1 MSMFDIT
8 GAESCKRCGENARA
22 EVERLQDE
30 NEKLRKLVT
39 DMCACFRI
47 GAERDG
53 ISEQWCYELFHSY
66 MGKLR
71 ELAADVTDKIIPLWE
86 YVADV
91 AKQLNDDAFANMEG
105 ADGDVFQL
113 MDELAS
119 CAYSLKK
126 IAEKLKRIEDKREK
140 R

>member
-1 MSMFDIT
+1 MNIFNIT
-8 GAESCKRCGENARA
+8 GSESCKRCGENART
-22 EVERLQDE
+22 EVERLQAE
-30 NEKLRKLVT
+30 NNR
-39 DMCACFRI
+39 
-47 GAERDG
+47 
-53 ISEQWCYELFHSY
+53 
-66 MGKLR
+66 LR
-71 ELAADVTDKIIPLWE
+71 ELVNVCNVPSGLAADVTDKIIPLWE

-126 IAEKLKRIEDKREK
+126 IAEKLKRIEDRREK
-140 R
+140 RCEKN